1 MSDVAPKAPAR
12 KTKPSAPVVFE
23 SREPEPIGFDVAR
36 ISPIR
41 NFGNG
46 RLEWEVPAEDLERFS
61 AHYHVVTGRLVRKHV
76 D

>member
-1 MSDVAPKAPAR
+1 MPETKPKA
-12 KTKPSAPVVFE
+12 TKSTGPVVFE

-46 RLEWEVPAEDLERFS
+46 RLEWEVPQEDVERFS
-61 AHYHVVTGRLVRKHV
+61 SHYHVVTGRVVLKHG